1 MIMLIMLHIDLN
13 HSSNDYRVLLR
24 DLQAKIDSNVQ
35 PSLGLHIS
43 CYTIFITYWLSLS
56 TFLHISCYTIFITYW
71 LSLSTLFTYIVLHN
85 IYYILAFP
93 VNFIYIMAI
102 ALTFIFIIFFHF
114 KPNPDKLIQFRH
126 EHHQSAYQR
135 KLHKIEQNRTL
146 IHRLKNMKD

>member
-1 MIMLIMLHIDLN
+1 MYVIIYLMITLIMLQIDLK
-13 HSSNDYRVLLR
+13 HSSNDYWVLLR
-24 DLQAKIDSNVQ
+24 DLQAQIDSNVQ

-71 LSLSTLFTYIVLHN
+71 LSLSTLSTYIVLHNIYYILAFPVNFFTYTVLHN

-102 ALTFIFIIFFHF
+102 ALTFIFIIFFIL
-114 KPNPDKLIQFRH
+114 NQ
-126 EHHQSAYQR
+126 
-135 KLHKIEQNRTL
+135 TL
-146 IHRLKNMKD
+146 IN